1 MAHKVAVATI
11 GSDADVHLLF
21 LAILPRVNL
30 AIIAI
35 AECSILRNGEET
47 DGILLMARNLL
58 FALAI
63 NAALPYIEG
72 TIALAQIIERLA
84 ISSPYGGTVFTTEIS
99 ELGELIASLQPDI
112 TRDSR
117 LMVLA
122 EEVLVALVVVIEH
135 IALGID
141 ADVLH

>member
-1 MAHKVAVATI
+1 MV
-11 GSDADVHLLF
+11 
-21 LAILPRVNL
+21 
-30 AIIAI
+30 
-35 AECSILRNGEET
+35 
-47 DGILLMARNLL
+47 RNLL

-72 TIALAQIIERLA
+72 SIALAQIVERLS
-84 ISSPYGGTVFTTEIS
+84 ISSPYGGAVFTTEVS

-112 TRDSR
+112 TCDSR

-135 IALGID
+135 IALSID